1 MKKGKGG
8 VAVRGWVYR
17 ERGSNKI
24 KFIVLRDSSNIVQCV
39 LPKEKFEKQWNEI
52 DGVTVESSVEIEG
65 RIRKEERAPT
75 GYEIDVEKFELI
87 NRAEPFPI
95 TKDINEELLL
105 DRRHLWLRSRK
116 MISVLKIRST
126 VFNAIHEYFR
136 GEGFY
141 EYQSPIFQ
149 SVQAEGGSTLFEVKY
164 FDKKT
169 YLAQTWQLYAEP
181 AIFALEKIYTIAPSF
196 RAEASKTARHLTE
209 YWHAEMEAAWVSFD
223 EIQDFG
229 EGLLKHIVKKVLE
242 NNKQELEIA
251 KKERGIN
258 IDLAGLSQA
267 IRELHNSLQT
277 NLIQIVLAGATIS
290 DTFANVEA
298 IEKLTESIKKSL
310 NSLREDKS
318 SLETQVTEL
327 NLTRVKLIDLEQEL
341 RDEKT
346 IIDNT
351 RSEKALLLTQTR
363 NKEADYRKLLAQKRE
378 LREEFERELTAFET
392 QLRISIDSKNLP
404 VAGTKILSWPLE
416 NAFVTQYFGN
426 TEFARANAYNG
437 KGHNGID
444 LRASAGTKVAS
455 AADGTVTAIGDT
467 DQGCPGGS
475 YGKWVLVNH
484 RNGLSTLY
492 AHLSLIKVASG
503 IEVNR
508 GDIVGYSGNTGYST
522 GPHLHLTVYASEGV
536 RVSKLTK
543 PDGTMS
549 KCGDMPISP
558 LNGYLNPLLYL

>member
-1 MKKGKGG
+1 MKAKFISIDEAMKKGKGG

-242 NNKQELEIA
+242 NNKQELEILGRDI
-251 KKERGIN
+251 KKLEPTIKKKFPRITYDGALKTLKEKCKLNVQWGKDLRTIEEDALSKINETPIIITRYPKEVKAFYMKEDNKNKKVVLGCDFIAPEGYGEIIGGSER
-258 IDLAGLSQA
+258 
-267 IRELHNSLQT
+267 E
-277 NLIQIVLAGATIS
+277 S
-290 DTFANVEA
+290 D
-298 IEKLTESIKKSL
+298 IEKIKKRLKEMGEKVENYSFYL
-310 NSLREDKS
+310 D
-318 SLETQVTEL
+318 
-327 NLTRVKLIDLEQEL
+327 TRRYGSVPHGG
-341 RDEKT
+341 
-346 IIDNT
+346 
-351 RSEKALLLTQTR
+351 
-363 NKEADYRKLLAQKRE
+363 
-378 LREEFERELTAFET
+378 FGMGVER
-392 QLRISIDSKNLP
+392 
-404 VAGTKILSWPLE
+404 VVSWICGLE
-416 NAFVTQYFGN
+416 NI
-426 TEFARANAYNG
+426 
-437 KGHNGID
+437 KD
-444 LRASAGTKVAS
+444 
-455 AADGTVTAIGDT
+455 AIPFPRT
-467 DQGCPGGS
+467 PG
-475 YGKWVLVNH
+475 
-484 RNGLSTLY
+484 RF
-492 AHLSLIKVASG
+492 
-503 IEVNR
+503 
-508 GDIVGYSGNTGYST
+508 
-522 GPHLHLTVYASEGV
+522 
-536 RVSKLTK
+536 
-543 PDGTMS
+543 
-549 KCGDMPISP
+549 SP
-558 LNGYLNPLLYL
+558 

>member
-1 MKKGKGG
+1 MKAKFISIDEAMKKGKGG

-75 GYEIDVEKFELI
+75 GYEIGVEKFELI

-242 NNKQELEIA
+242 NNKQELEILGRDI
-251 KKERGIN
+251 KKLEPTIKKKFPRITYDGALKTLKEKCKLNVQWGKDLRTIEEDALSKINETPIIITRYPKEVKAFYMKEDNKNKKVVLGCDFIAPEGYGEIIGGSER
-258 IDLAGLSQA
+258 
-267 IRELHNSLQT
+267 E
-277 NLIQIVLAGATIS
+277 S
-290 DTFANVEA
+290 D
-298 IEKLTESIKKSL
+298 IEKIKKRLKEMGEKVENYSFYL
-310 NSLREDKS
+310 D
-318 SLETQVTEL
+318 
-327 NLTRVKLIDLEQEL
+327 TRRYGSVPHGG
-341 RDEKT
+341 
-346 IIDNT
+346 
-351 RSEKALLLTQTR
+351 
-363 NKEADYRKLLAQKRE
+363 
-378 LREEFERELTAFET
+378 FGMGVER
-392 QLRISIDSKNLP
+392 
-404 VAGTKILSWPLE
+404 VVSWICGLE
-416 NAFVTQYFGN
+416 NI
-426 TEFARANAYNG
+426 
-437 KGHNGID
+437 KD
-444 LRASAGTKVAS
+444 
-455 AADGTVTAIGDT
+455 AIPFPRT
-467 DQGCPGGS
+467 PG
-475 YGKWVLVNH
+475 
-484 RNGLSTLY
+484 RF
-492 AHLSLIKVASG
+492 
-503 IEVNR
+503 
-508 GDIVGYSGNTGYST
+508 
-522 GPHLHLTVYASEGV
+522 
-536 RVSKLTK
+536 
-543 PDGTMS
+543 
-549 KCGDMPISP
+549 SP
-558 LNGYLNPLLYL
+558 

>member
-242 NNKQELEIA
+242 NNKQELEILGRDI
-251 KKERGIN
+251 KKLEPTIKKKFPRITYDGALKTLKEKCKLNVQWGKDLRTIEEDALSKINETPIIITRYPKEVKAFYMKEDNKNKKVVLGCDFIAPEGYGEIIGGSER
-258 IDLAGLSQA
+258 
-267 IRELHNSLQT
+267 E
-277 NLIQIVLAGATIS
+277 S
-290 DTFANVEA
+290 D
-298 IEKLTESIKKSL
+298 IEKIKKRLKEMGEKVENYSFYL
-310 NSLREDKS
+310 D
-318 SLETQVTEL
+318 
-327 NLTRVKLIDLEQEL
+327 TRRYGSVPHGG
-341 RDEKT
+341 
-346 IIDNT
+346 
-351 RSEKALLLTQTR
+351 
-363 NKEADYRKLLAQKRE
+363 
-378 LREEFERELTAFET
+378 FGMGVER
-392 QLRISIDSKNLP
+392 
-404 VAGTKILSWPLE
+404 VVSWICGLE
-416 NAFVTQYFGN
+416 NI
-426 TEFARANAYNG
+426 
-437 KGHNGID
+437 KD
-444 LRASAGTKVAS
+444 
-455 AADGTVTAIGDT
+455 AIPFPRT
-467 DQGCPGGS
+467 PG
-475 YGKWVLVNH
+475 
-484 RNGLSTLY
+484 RF
-492 AHLSLIKVASG
+492 
-503 IEVNR
+503 
-508 GDIVGYSGNTGYST
+508 
-522 GPHLHLTVYASEGV
+522 
-536 RVSKLTK
+536 
-543 PDGTMS
+543 
-549 KCGDMPISP
+549 SP
-558 LNGYLNPLLYL
+558 

>member
-1 MKKGKGG
+1 MKAKFISIDEAMKKGKGG

-242 NNKQELEIA
+242 NNKQELEILGRDI
-251 KKERGIN
+251 KKLEPTIKKKFPRITYDEALKILKEKANMKIPWGKDLRTIEEDALSKINETPIIITRYPKEVKAFYMKEDNKNKKVVLGCDFIAPEGYGEIIGGSER
-258 IDLAGLSQA
+258 
-267 IRELHNSLQT
+267 E
-277 NLIQIVLAGATIS
+277 S
-290 DTFANVEA
+290 D
-298 IEKLTESIKKSL
+298 IEKIKKRLKEMGEKVENYSFYL
-310 NSLREDKS
+310 D
-318 SLETQVTEL
+318 
-327 NLTRVKLIDLEQEL
+327 TRRYGSVPHGG
-341 RDEKT
+341 
-346 IIDNT
+346 
-351 RSEKALLLTQTR
+351 
-363 NKEADYRKLLAQKRE
+363 
-378 LREEFERELTAFET
+378 FGMGVER
-392 QLRISIDSKNLP
+392 
-404 VAGTKILSWPLE
+404 VVSWICGLE
-416 NAFVTQYFGN
+416 NI
-426 TEFARANAYNG
+426 
-437 KGHNGID
+437 KD
-444 LRASAGTKVAS
+444 
-455 AADGTVTAIGDT
+455 AIPFPRT
-467 DQGCPGGS
+467 PG
-475 YGKWVLVNH
+475 
-484 RNGLSTLY
+484 RF
-492 AHLSLIKVASG
+492 
-503 IEVNR
+503 
-508 GDIVGYSGNTGYST
+508 
-522 GPHLHLTVYASEGV
+522 
-536 RVSKLTK
+536 
-543 PDGTMS
+543 
-549 KCGDMPISP
+549 SP
-558 LNGYLNPLLYL
+558 